1 MQVESTLDSFHD
13 TFSTIGDKSHRE
25 WRHTTKYRITG
36 MLKGSKITIRGAILV
51 KIENI
56 MPENASFQGY
66 FTEVGFKTSEEN
78 QLSFFQN
85 SYFFNIL

>member
-1 MQVESTLDSFHD
+1 LNCFIF
-13 TFSTIGDKSHRE
+13 TFSSISDKSHQEGRQS
-25 WRHTTKYRITG
+25 TKYRITG

-66 FTEVGFKTSEEN
+66 FTEVGFDTSEEN

-85 SYFFNIL
+85 SYFFEIL